1 MPEKEVT
8 CCERLEMKDG
18 EYAHQRICDNYQDG
32 QDADKLRRALK
43 GVELRWWTDQVLEV
57 HPNRQILN
65 MKVKADS
72 TRGVP
77 DKYVKV
83 DPYYEKILRPDHPHY
98 KYKSSYIVTWILPGV
113 TLTIGR
119 GFTLDPF
126 TGKEMSVYAV
136 QEIEQNEE
144 RKRPIKPKPRKH

>member
-8 CCERLEMKDG
+8 CCERLEVKDG

-43 GVELRWWTDQVLEV
+43 GVELRWWTDQVLEA

-77 DKYVKV
+77 DKYVTI
-83 DPYYEKILRPDHPHY
+83 DPYFEELEEDHPHY

-119 GFTLDPF
+119 GFTLDPL
-126 TGKEMSVYAV
+126 TGEEMSVYAV

-144 RKRPIKPKPRKH
+144 RKRPIKPKSGKH